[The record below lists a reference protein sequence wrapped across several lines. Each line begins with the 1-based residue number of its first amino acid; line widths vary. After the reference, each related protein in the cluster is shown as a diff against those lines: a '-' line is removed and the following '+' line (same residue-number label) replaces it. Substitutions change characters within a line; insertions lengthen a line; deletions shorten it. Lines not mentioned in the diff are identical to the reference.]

1 MLSNGRIYTMDRTV
15 PQVEAV
21 VIGFGKI
28 LGTGKIC
35 DLQDQFRP
43 MRKIDLH
50 GATLLPG
57 LVDAHVHLFAY
68 AQRLEWIDLDGLL
81 LEEVLSRIAIA
92 AKKIKPGEWLCG
104 GGYNPNLW
112 DKVPD
117 RHLLDSVAADVP
129 VVLDSKDFHTLW
141 VNTALLKT
149 IGVDAN
155 TPDPP
160 GGSLDRESDGFP
172 SGIIREYASAL
183 LQGKRPA
190 IDINRRAEIME
201 NGIQKLYSYGL
212 TGVHTPEG
220 IAEFGALQKL
230 QREGRLNFRVSA
242 ILPKEALPM
251 AESLGMQAGLGG
263 EWLNVIGVKLF
274 ADGALGS
281 QTAFMLAPYENSAE
295 YRGMAVVSLEE
306 LQDQITRAN
315 RSGLAVAVHAI
326 GDAAIRSVLDCLE
339 VTQETAQRWGIRN
352 RIEHLQ
358 LVAKDDLP
366 RLSKLG
372 VIASMQPLH
381 CTSDIDIVKKH
392 WGENRGYAYG
402 WRSVEQSGVRLA
414 FGSDAPV
421 EVPDPLQGIYAA
433 ATRKRCNNTP
443 AGGWQPEETISVIS
457 AIRAYT
463 IGAAWAAGREKECGT
478 IEPGKAADFTMLD
491 HDIITEGPES
501 ILQTKVTGTMI
512 NGRWVYGG

>member
-1 MLSNGRIYTMDRTV
+1 MLTNGHIYTMDPKA
-15 PQVEAV
+15 PQAEAV

-28 LGTGKIC
+28 LATGRVC
-35 DLQDQFRP
+35 DLKDQFRP

-57 LVDAHVHLFAY
+57 LMDAHVHLYAY

-81 LEEVLSRIAIA
+81 LDEALARIAA
-92 AKKIKPGEWLCG
+92 ATKKIKPGEWLCG
-104 GGYNPNLW
+104 GGYNANLW
-112 DKVPD
+112 DRVPD
-117 RHLLDSVAADVP
+117 RHMLDSVAGNVP

-141 VNTALLKT
+141 VNTALLKK

-172 SGIIREYASAL
+172 SGIIREYASEL
-183 LQGKRPA
+183 LKGKRPV
-190 IDINRRAEIME
+190 IDISRRAEIIGH
-201 NGIQKLYSYGL
+201 GIQKLYSYGL

-220 IAEFGALQKL
+220 IEELGALQKL
-230 QREGRLNFRVSA
+230 ERENRLNFRVSA
-242 ILPKEALPM
+242 MLPKEALPM
-251 AESLGMQAGLGG
+251 AESLGLQAGLGG

-274 ADGALGS
+274 ADGSLGS
-281 QTAFMLAPYENSAE
+281 QTAYMLAPYENAGE
-295 YRGMAVVSLEE
+295 YRGMAVVEPE
-306 LQDQITRAN
+306 VLQDQITRAN
-315 RSGLAVAVHAI
+315 RCGLAVAVHAI
-326 GDAAIRSVLDCLE
+326 GDAAVRCVLDCLE
-339 VTQETAQRWGIRN
+339 ATQETAQRWKIRN

-358 LVAKDDLP
+358 LVSKEDLP

-372 VIASMQPLH
+372 VTASMQPLH
-381 CTSDIDIVKKH
+381 CTSDLEIIKKH
-392 WGENRGYAYG
+392 WGENRGHIYA

-433 ATRKRCNNTP
+433 ATRKRRDNTP
-443 AGGWQPEETISVIS
+443 AGGWHPEETISVTN
-457 AIRAYT
+457 AIKAYT
-463 IGAAWAAGREKECGT
+463 SGAAWAAGREKECGT

-491 HDIITEGPES
+491 HDIIAEGPES
-501 ILQTKVTGTMI
+501 ILETKVIGTMI
-512 NGRWVYGG
+512 AGQWVYGG